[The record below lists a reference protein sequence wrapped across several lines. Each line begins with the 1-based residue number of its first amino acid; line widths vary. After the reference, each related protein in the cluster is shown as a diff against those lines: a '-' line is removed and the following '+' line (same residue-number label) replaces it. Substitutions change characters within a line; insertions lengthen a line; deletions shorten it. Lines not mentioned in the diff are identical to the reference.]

1 MAKPAYQA
9 IVRHSPR
16 KPVIV
21 FVPSRKQTRLTAVD
35 ILTFSAA
42 ELNTETDTARSR
54 FLHVKEEDIRP
65 FLEKIND
72 KVNIKIDIEPFLG
85 KISDKVY
92 IHKNRYRTIPG
103 KNQ

>member
-9 IVRHSPR
+9 IMRHSPR

-21 FVPSRKQTRLTAVD
+21 FVPSRRQTRLTAVD

-42 ELNTETDTARSR
+42 EIQTDSETARSR
-54 FLHVKEEDIRP
+54 FLHVKEEDIQP

-72 KVNIKIDIEPFLG
+72 KVKSYLE
-85 KISDKVY
+85 
-92 IHKNRYRTIPG
+92 
-103 KNQ
+103 